1 MKFPLIFASVY
12 FGTSLLATTYTV
24 TSTDPTAGDGI
35 YAAFTSAVAG
45 SGNTVQLDIGNG
57 TTTLSDGVP
66 LATLS
71 NSVSLTASSTSN
83 QPRISAFA
91 STQTIFNID
100 AGNSL
105 TFGSTGTTRLIGV
118 IAGDGSVV
126 INPGTSGIVDY
137 NGANASAGA
146 NTYSGG
152 TSLLSGTLNV
162 GFFGKIP
169 WDGTQ
174 TITFN
179 GGTLKSFGFLT
190 FTNPVSMTGD
200 GFLFNN
206 GGATMSFSGAFS
218 GSGSLNIDL
227 NNTVTGGITTLS
239 GNSSAGPF
247 SGATTVW
254 NDQLVIAHNN
264 ALGGSGGGTLTV
276 ASGVGGATLVLNSGI
291 SIPNTTVI
299 NGILNITNATL
310 GAGIG

>member
-179 GGTLKSFGFLT
+179 GG
-190 FTNPVSMTGD
+190 
-200 GFLFNN
+200 
-206 GGATMSFSGAFS
+206 
-218 GSGSLNIDL
+218 GSLNIDL
-227 NNTVTGGITTLS
+227 NNTVAGGITTLS

-276 ASGVGGATLVLNSGI
+276 A
-291 SIPNTTVI
+291 
-299 NGILNITNATL
+299 
-310 GAGIG
+310 